1 MINSTEGP
9 GATLRNALWHH
20 EDTKDHVT
28 ILYKDPNERGWEDF
42 KSYKWQLIHRPSIG
56 LIHVKIFQGE
66 EVIIDSGTIFC
77 SLVPH
82 RNFGINRISPWQCK

>member
-1 MINSTEGP
+1 M
-9 GATLRNALWHH
+9 RNALWHH

-66 EVIIDSGTIFC
+66 EVIIDSGKNIALLWRL
-77 SLVPH
+77 LVPL
-82 RNFGINRISPWQCK
+82 

>member
-66 EVIIDSGTIFC
+66 EVIIDSGTIF
-77 SLVPH
+77 
-82 RNFGINRISPWQCK
+82 K